1 MQENISNI
9 IVYSDGELELKVSV
23 ENESV
28 WLNLNQICE
37 LFDRDKNEVLLIDN
51 YIDETVFTLF
61 SKYLNI
67 KIQNLKISKIKS
79 Q

>member
-37 LFDRDKNEVLLIDN
+37 LFDRDKNEVILIDN